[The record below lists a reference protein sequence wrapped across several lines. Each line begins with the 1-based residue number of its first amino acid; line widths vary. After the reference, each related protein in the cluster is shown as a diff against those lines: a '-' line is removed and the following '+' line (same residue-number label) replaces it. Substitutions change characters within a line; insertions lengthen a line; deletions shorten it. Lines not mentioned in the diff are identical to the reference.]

1 MRRKRIILM
10 AEAAAFALAA
20 AVVVMPPVE
29 GADAYFTT
37 YTGAAGG
44 RTLHVGSRPDIEEEF
59 SGWPKTVTVSNAEGS
74 APVYV
79 RARGF
84 AGSEYSLVYLD
95 ETNSWTVGGDGFYYY
110 NAILNAGEATSPLQV
125 GIGGIPEGEE
135 SFNVAVVY
143 ECTPVQYR
151 ADGTPYADWEIRLE
165 PLGTVS
171 E

>member
-20 AVVVMPPVE
+20 VLVAMPQVE
-29 GADAYFTT
+29 SADAYFTT

-44 RTLHVGSRPDIEEEF
+44 RTLNVGSQPDIEEEF
-59 SGWPKTVTVSNAEGS
+59 SSWTKTLTVSNAEGS
-74 APVYV
+74 QPVYV

-84 AGSEYSLVYLD
+84 AGGEYSLVYLD
-95 ETNSWTVGGDGFYYY
+95 ETGSWTAGEDGFYYY
-110 NAILNAGEATSPLQV
+110 NSILNAGEETSPLEV
-125 GIGGIPEGEE
+125 GIGGIPEGEG

-143 ECTPVQYR
+143 ECTPVQYQ
-151 ADGTPYADWEIRLE
+151 ADGTPYADWEVRLE
-165 PLGTVS
+165 PLGTVT